1 MVTFSCRVIGTP
13 EDWPENVSL
22 DKDVFRDYPAI
33 SLRSLIKESNADYSD
48 LLMVSFFL
56 HDEN

>member
-48 LLMVSFFL
+48 LLMVSFFSP
-56 HDEN
+56 